1 MRRIKHFWLLF
12 LVTILAMTI
21 ASSVI
26 VASAEGTV
34 SISTIDAWKF
44 GGGRGIDSS
53 YTSNGVLVEVPGAD
67 TVGSGDAWSYKAKIP
82 NDNSMMPAFSIAD
95 GQSVIIEI
103 SVKLFDS
110 DGNQVSKS
118 QNSDALDIYIHDAS
132 NESQVGLL
140 RIWTGSGSAKN
151 GNHSC
156 QVMGSDWNDKGARLS
171 IMGDATAESKFT
183 IKFDKENFISSY
195 VGGQDGLVPLGKD
208 EIIADR
214 KEALK
219 NVDKIYFKI
228 GGDNGFTNSTEIT
241 VRSINGQSLANVE
254 GNFTDTVAPVFLP
267 ANVSQTLNAGEE
279 YTIPTEAHDLLGNV
293 TYSLKIGENTIEG
306 KKFTPNEPG
315 EMKITL
321 VATDA
326 AGNSSEKEYTF
337 NVVATIAE
345 PTIKSV
351 PTIESKTVSYFE
363 SIVFDAP
370 EYEDETGTG
379 TVVLKIAKGED
390 EITLQQ
396 NESGKFVYLITSDF
410 VAGDYTFVYE
420 VENSAG
426 SVSSDPQTVAFAINE
441 VNRADFI
448 TAEMTTKM
456 LAQYL
461 SSGIHL
467 RSLIPWA
474 QFSLGEFDISEGLDV
489 KFIVKPT
496 TINGAT
502 NDAVSVEIE
511 LVNADDNT
519 YRVMYR
525 VWVSHS
531 GADCATNVY
540 ISTNGGDNYT
550 DITDTGWISRMVDD
564 VEGQYHMSFNMED
577 TFVGERTGGMTRVDK
592 AYEQLVAFFESCPS
606 NKFVLY
612 MDAGNWADS
621 GNQEIILTELN
632 GQSFVGDEITWN
644 NAYLSVKTDI
654 PSKIVNG
661 SSLSISAY
669 AKDIR
674 GDVTLNLSVVAP
686 DGTTEN
692 LTIEDGAINYTFSQ
706 LGEYKLTIST
716 IGLNNEKV
724 EESFVVVAKS
734 EIAPIV
740 ITLDGEYEAT
750 YDQNSSV
757 TILPVTYS
765 ENVVN
770 SSITILRPSG
780 ESVTVAVGD
789 TFTFANPGI
798 YVITYSGQDNAQ
810 PTVNENS
817 VAVTINVYDTKNPE
831 ISVNVSEK
839 ATVGESI
846 IPEITVSDDSECD
859 VTVSLEK
866 PDGTSIK
873 LDSSNKYEFTPEEEG
888 SYTLKIVAE
897 FGVTTL
903 VITLGERGAV
913 CFSNGAQYK
922 QEALSIDAI
931 DTTAAGDTF
940 VGTLAS
946 GIAKGINL
954 QSSLKYSTVASAL
967 ACCKRGA
974 QCSIPSYDEVRAYAE
989 TMKIDI

>member
-1 MRRIKHFWLLF
+1 MRKIKHFWLLF

-34 SISTIDAWKF
+34 STSTIDAWKF
-44 GGGRGIDSS
+44 GGGWGIDSS
-53 YTSNGVLVEVPGAD
+53 YTSNGVLVTVPGAD

-82 NDNSMMPAFSIAD
+82 NDDSMMPAFSIAD
-95 GQSVIIEI
+95 GQAVIIEI
-103 SVKLFDS
+103 SVKYFNS
-110 DGNQVSKS
+110 DGTEVTKS
-118 QNSDALDIYIHDAS
+118 QNSDALDIYIHNAS
-132 NESQVGLL
+132 DNSQVGLL
-140 RIWTGSGSAKN
+140 RIWTGSESATN
-151 GNHSC
+151 GNHSY
-156 QVMGSDWNDKGARLS
+156 QVMSSNWDNKGAEYW

-195 VGGQDGLVPLGKD
+195 VGGQEGMVPLGND

-228 GGDNGFTNSTEIT
+228 GGENGFTNSTEIT
-241 VRSINGQSLANVE
+241 IRSINGQSLANNNGE
-254 GNFTDTVAPVFLP
+254 FTDTIAPVFLP
-267 ANVSQTLNAGEE
+267 ANVDQTLNMGES
-279 YTIPTEAHDLLGNV
+279 YTIPTVAHDLLSDV

-306 KKFTPNEPG
+306 KEFTPNEPG
-315 EMKITL
+315 EMKVTL
-321 VATDA
+321 VATDS

-337 NVVATIAE
+337 NVVSTIAE

-351 PTIESKTVSYFE
+351 PTIEGKAVSYFE

-379 TVVLKIAKGED
+379 TVVLKITKGED

-420 VENSAG
+420 VTNSAG
-426 SVSSDPQTVAFAINE
+426 SVSSEPQTVAFTIND

-448 TAEMTTKM
+448 TEVDSKM

-461 SSGIHL
+461 SEGIYL
-467 RSLIPWA
+467 SALKPWA

-489 KFIVKPT
+489 KFIVNPT
-496 TINGAT
+496 TLNGDVNNT
-502 NDAVSVEIE
+502 VSVEIW
-511 LVNADDNT
+511 LVNADDDA
-519 YRVMYR
+519 YRVRYR

-540 ISTNGGDNYT
+540 ISTDGKNYT
-550 DITDTGWISRMVDD
+550 DITDTGWISRLVDD

-577 TFVGERTGGMTRVDK
+577 TFVGERTGGMTRVDN

-606 NKFVLY
+606 NNFVLY
-612 MDAGNWADS
+612 MDAGQLNVSS
-621 GNQEIILTELN
+621 GNYEFILTELN
-632 GQSFVGDEITWN
+632 GQNLAGEEIVWN
-644 NAYLSVKTDI
+644 DAYLSVKTDI
-654 PSKIVNG
+654 PSKIEKD

-674 GDVTLNLSVVAP
+674 GDVTLSLSVVAP

-692 LTIEDGAINYTFSQ
+692 LTMIDGAIDYTFSQ

-716 IGLNNEKV
+716 QGLNNETV

-734 EIAPIV
+734 EIDPIV
-740 ITLDGEYEAT
+740 ITLEGKYQETYE
-750 YDQNSSV
+750 QNGSV
-757 TILPVTYS
+757 AILPVTYS

-780 ESVTVAVGD
+780 ESVVVAVGD

-798 YVITYSGQDNAQ
+798 YVITYLGQDAAQ

-817 VAVTINVYDTKNPE
+817 IAVTINVYDTKNPE
-831 ISVNVSEK
+831 ISVNVSDK

-873 LDSSNKYEFTPEEEG
+873 LNASNQYEFTPEEEG

-897 FGVTTL
+897 DLYGNKATETRTISV
-903 VITLGERGAV
+903 EKA
-913 CFSNGAQYK
+913 SNG
-922 QEALSIDAI
+922 SIGIIIAI
-931 DTTAAGDTF
+931 VAAVVVIAAG
-940 VGTLAS
+940 
-946 GIAKGINL
+946 
-954 QSSLKYSTVASAL
+954 VAVILIVKKKKSQ
-967 ACCKRGA
+967 K
-974 QCSIPSYDEVRAYAE
+974 
-989 TMKIDI
+989 